1 MAANGQGSEHV
12 ENRPPA
18 EVASGGAAADI
29 STHAWSAIGDGA
41 LKVDQAR
48 TDLSSGTLDLG
59 QGNLY
64 GDSQPGSL
72 AGSVRPDH
80 IASKDLAE
88 TYISSDRSV
97 QVARLEPG
105 YTGALDRN
113 GVPTKL
119 DSAGIKATQDI
130 ALDDTVSDADRTRSL
145 QVLLSNDVQS
155 FQREEQTYKIETI
168 QNGDLQTLSLKKS
181 GPSDTEQVELF
192 RSPVENQLSDNPTRS
207 VNPPGEP
214 VSDVQNE
221 KEGEPKAPEQEKTP
235 QEKLFDPSVSP
246 EDKLKAAQ
254 ELAKQGA
261 TEVTGPDGKKYQI
274 STQKVGNR
282 DLVSIFGADD
292 AGKSHPMLRGIVN
305 QDGTVSKQRDSKG
318 NEVDYQGTWAQ
329 KHAQDN
335 PMVKYEPKPETEEHP
350 DQPGEPTEK
359 PDVDKSREHL
369 RESAEQNITDPEA
382 RKEFLENMRK
392 FEARARQQGLSEEEI
407 AKTFDQTSRLL
418 DAKEGKVSPENRV
431 LAARGLA
438 RHLAEPSGM
447 DQGYHNTCG
456 ATSLGERTMTR
467 HPSQAAEMV
476 ASAAI
481 DGKWTAPD
489 GKVIEIP
496 PQNLTPGVE
505 ERTYPPVDDDRTFAT
520 QLLNSAMINDSTQRR
535 MPPEY
540 YVQGRPTG
548 DGDTGERLIY
558 KGQKP
563 EDGRTFDGQTAPELA
578 EEAKRINGDQNAIM
592 QDPDIDSGD
601 NVVRITSREDLDRAL
616 ADAKKNG
623 NMPLIVFVDTAD
635 PIFGGDG
642 TGPNRYH
649 FVSITDYD
657 PETGQ
662 VKMSNQWGPQNDKT
676 VSLDD
681 LFRAIKHRTP
691 EEKKED

>member
-18 EVASGGAAADI
+18 EVASNGAAADI
-29 STHAWSAIGDGA
+29 STSAWSAIGDGA
-41 LKVDQAR
+41 LKVDQTR

-64 GDSQPGSL
+64 GDSQGENL
-72 AGSVRPDH
+72 AGSIRPDH
-80 IASKDLAE
+80 VASKDLSAPS
-88 TYISSDRSV
+88 IIRSDRSV
-97 QVARLEPG
+97 QVAQLEPG
-105 YTGALDRN
+105 YTGALDRT

-119 DSAGIKATQDI
+119 DPAGIKATQDI
-130 ALDDTVSDADRTRSL
+130 ALDETVSDADRTRSL
-145 QVLLSNDVQS
+145 EVLLKNDIQS
-155 FQREEQTYKIETI
+155 FQKEDQTYTI
-168 QNGDLQTLSLKKS
+168 DTVQTGDLRTLSLKRS
-181 GPSDTEQVELF
+181 GPADTEQTELF
-192 RSPVENQLSDNPTRS
+192 RSPIETQTENRDRS
-207 VNPPGEP
+207 INPPGEP
-214 VSDVQNE
+214 VSDVHDE
-221 KEGEPKAPEQEKTP
+221 REGEPAAPEQEKTP

-254 ELAKQGA
+254 ELAKQGT

-274 STQKVGNR
+274 STQKAGNR
-282 DLVSIFGADD
+282 DLVSIFGTDD

-329 KHAQDN
+329 KNAPDN
-335 PMVKYEPKPETEEHP
+335 PMVKYEPKPETEENPEH
-350 DQPGEPTEK
+350 PGEPTEK

-382 RKEFLENMRK
+382 RREFLENMRK
-392 FEARARQQGLSEEEI
+392 FEARAREQGLPEEEI

-418 DAKEGKVSPENRV
+418 DAREGKVSPENRV

-456 ATSLGERTMTR
+456 ATSLGERTMSR
-467 HPSQAAEMV
+467 HPSRAAEMV

-505 ERTYPPVDDDRTFAT
+505 ERSYPPVDDDRTFAT

-563 EDGRTFDGQTAPELA
+563 EEGRAFNGQTAPELA
-578 EEAKRINGDQNAIM
+578 EEARRINGDQNAVL
-592 QDPDIDSGD
+592 QDPDIDAGD
-601 NVVRITSREDLDRAL
+601 NVVRITSREDLDKAL

-657 PETGQ
+657 PATGQ
-662 VKMSNQWGPQNDKT
+662 VRMSNQWGPQNDKT

-691 EEKKED
+691 TEEKEE

>member
-18 EVASGGAAADI
+18 EVASGTAAADI
-29 STHAWSAIGDGA
+29 STTAWSAIGDGA

-64 GDSQPGSL
+64 GDSQPRAL
-72 AGSVRPDH
+72 AGSIRPDH

-88 TYISSDRSV
+88 PYISTDRSV

-105 YTGALDRN
+105 HTGALDRN
-113 GVPTKL
+113 AVPTRL
-119 DSAGIKATQDI
+119 DPAGIKATQEI
-130 ALDDTVSDADRTRSL
+130 ALDETVSDADRTRSL
-145 QVLLSNDVQS
+145 EVLLRNDVQT
-155 FQREEQTYKIETI
+155 FQRNDQTYKIDTI
-168 QNGDLQTLSLKKS
+168 QTGDLKTLSLKKS
-181 GPSDTEQVELF
+181 GPADTEQTELF
-192 RSPVENQLSDNPTRS
+192 RSPTENQLSDNPTRS
-207 VNPPGEP
+207 INPQGEP

-221 KEGEPKAPEQEKTP
+221 REGQPAAPEQERTP
-235 QEKLFDPSVSP
+235 QERLFDPSVSP

-254 ELAKQGA
+254 ELAKQGT

-274 STQKVGNR
+274 STQRIGNR
-282 DLVSIFGADD
+282 DLVSIFGTDD

-305 QDGTVSKQRDSKG
+305 QDGTVSKQRDSRG
-318 NEVDYQGTWAQ
+318 NEVDYQGTWA
-329 KHAQDN
+329 KKNVPDN
-335 PMVKYEPKPETEEHP
+335 PMVKHEPRPEPEERP
-350 DQPGEPTEK
+350 EQPGEPTEK

-382 RKEFLENMRK
+382 RREFLENMRK
-392 FEARARQQGLSEEEI
+392 FEARARKQGLSEDEI
-407 AKTFDQTSRLL
+407 ARTFDQTSRLL

-467 HPSQAAEMV
+467 NPSRAAEMV
-476 ASAAI
+476 ASVAI

-563 EDGRTFDGQTAPELA
+563 EEGRSFDGQTAPELA
-578 EEAKRINGDQNAIM
+578 EGARRINGDQNAVL
-592 QDPDIDSGD
+592 QDPDIDAGD

-616 ADAKKNG
+616 ADAKRNG

-657 PETGQ
+657 PATGQ
-662 VKMSNQWGPQNDKT
+662 VRMSNQWGPQNDRT
-676 VSLDD
+676 VSIDD

-691 EEKKED
+691 GEKKEG